1 MRSGQVNWVNK
12 NKAEEGIRKDGG
24 RGVVSDRLPDGGGG
38 EGQRRQRAIG
48 VSGDFLT
55 HTY

>member
-24 RGVVSDRLPDGGGG
+24 RGVVSDRLPDGGEGKGRGG
-38 EGQRRQRAIG
+38 SEQSECL
-48 VSGDFLT
+48 VTF
-55 HTY
+55 